1 MYAAHHLHV
10 KAIAALTESGSTPL
24 WMSRSHSGIPIY
36 ALSRNIETRRK
47 VTLYRGVY
55 PVSFDVLHNLSP
67 QEADRQIFEE
77 LKRQGAVKAGDLIIV
92 TRGDIAGQGG
102 GTNTMKIVKVS

>member
-1 MYAAHHLHV
+1 
-10 KAIAALTESGSTPL
+10 
-24 WMSRSHSGIPIY
+24 
-36 ALSRNIETRRK
+36 
-47 VTLYRGVY
+47 
-55 PVSFDVLHNLSP
+55 LHNLSQ